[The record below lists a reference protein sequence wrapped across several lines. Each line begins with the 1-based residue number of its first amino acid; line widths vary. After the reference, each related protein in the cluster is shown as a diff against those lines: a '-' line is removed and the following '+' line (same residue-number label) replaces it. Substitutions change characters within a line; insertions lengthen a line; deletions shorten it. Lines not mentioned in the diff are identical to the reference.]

1 MKLSVAV
8 CTYNGAKYIEEELL
22 SIVNQ
27 RVAVDEIVIC
37 DDDSTDG
44 TLDVVKNFVSSY
56 EGRKIAWRIC

>member
-37 DDDSTDG
+37 DDD
-44 TLDVVKNFVSSY
+44 
-56 EGRKIAWRIC
+56 RIEQ